1 MPDVSLSG
9 AGHDGYIV
17 QQASQ
22 GGLIAVG
29 GTSAASPSFAGLMAL
44 VLQKTGV
51 RQGNANTVF
60 YGMANSQYANHGVG
74 AFHDVTTLNNSVPGQ
89 TGFNAGPGY
98 DLATGLGTVDAFSLV
113 TQWGQTPTGG
123 GTGNAS
129 IVNGTFETGNLT
141 GWTTGGALAPSISSV
156 QKHGGSFSALL
167 GASAAPEPNGDS
179 FLSQDIT
186 LPASFTS
193 ATLTFWYWP
202 SSTDNV
208 NFDWQEAQI
217 QNTSGNTLAQVMK
230 VCQNTQAWTQVTVD
244 LTPYK
249 GQTIRI
255 YFNAHGDGFGDLT
268 YMYVDDVTLTVT
280 P

>member
-1 MPDVSLSG
+1 
-9 AGHDGYIV
+9 
-17 QQASQ
+17 
-22 GGLIAVG
+22 
-29 GTSAASPSFAGLMAL
+29 MA
-44 VLQKTGV
+44 
-51 RQGNANTVF
+51 
-60 YGMANSQYANHGVG
+60 
-74 AFHDVTTLNNSVPGQ
+74 AFHDVTTGNNSVPGQ
-89 TGFNAGPGY
+89 AGFNAGPAY
-98 DLATGLGTVDAFSLV
+98 DLATGLGTVDAFFLV

-129 IVNGTFETGNLT
+129 IVNGNFETGNLT
-141 GWTTGGALAPSISSV
+141 GWTTGGTLAPSISSV

-202 SSTDNV
+202 SSQDNV

-249 GQTIRI
+249 GQTIRL
-255 YFNAHGDGFGDLT
+255 YFNGHGDGFGDLT